1 MSALGVKVNK
11 IHSGDRYDMK
21 INCDMG
27 EGYSI
32 YTVCDDGEMMKQISV
47 ANVACGFHASDPVVM
62 HQTVKLAKENNVL
75 VGAHPSFPDRQGFGR
90 REMKIGREELRDL
103 IIYQVSAL
111 KGFLD
116 MYDMPMNHI
125 KPHGSLYGLAARDDN
140 TAHAI
145 ADVAEIFDVPL
156 FGMAN
161 TGHERVYKE
170 RGIPFVAELYAD
182 LNYRGNGE
190 LIIARQ
196 PPKVTPEQ
204 VVKRCLKAVEHGVV
218 DTVDGKDVKIDFDII
233 CVHSDTPG
241 AIEAVIALKAALAA

>member
-1 MSALGVKVNK
+1 ME
-11 IHSGDRYDMK
+11 

-27 EGYSI
+27 EGFSI
-32 YTVCDDGEMMKQISV
+32 YKVCDDAKMMEQIAV

-62 HQTVKLAKENNVL
+62 HETVKLAKANNVA
-75 VGAHPSFPDRQGFGR
+75 VGAHPSFPDQQGFGR

-116 MYDMPMNHI
+116 MYDMPLNHI
-125 KPHGSLYGLAARDDN
+125 KPHGALYGVASREDE

-145 ADVAEIFDVPL
+145 ADVAEIFGTSL
-156 FGMAN
+156 YGMAN
-161 TGHERVYKE
+161 TGHERIYKE

-190 LIIARQ
+190 LIISRV

-204 VVKRCLKAVEHGVV
+204 VVSRCLKAVEHGVV
-218 DTVDGKDVKIDFDII
+218 DTIDGKDVKIDFDII

-241 AIEAVIALKAALAA
+241 AIEAAIALKAALAT

>member
-1 MSALGVKVNK
+1 
-11 IHSGDRYDMK
+11 MK

-27 EGYSI
+27 EGFSI
-32 YTVCDDGEMMKQISV
+32 YKVCDDAEMMKQIAV

-62 HQTVKLAKENNVL
+62 HETVKLAKANNVL
-75 VGAHPSFPDRQGFGR
+75 VGAHPSFPDQQGFGR

-116 MYDMPMNHI
+116 MYDMPLNHI
-125 KPHGSLYGLAARDDN
+125 KPHGALYGVASREDE

-145 ADVAEIFDVPL
+145 ADVAEIFGTSL
-156 FGMAN
+156 YGMAN
-161 TGHERVYKE
+161 TGHERIYKE

-190 LIIARQ
+190 LIISRV

-204 VVKRCLKAVEHGVV
+204 VVSRCLKAVEHGVV
-218 DTVDGKDVKIDFDII
+218 DTIDDKDVKIDFDII

-241 AIEAVIALKAALAA
+241 AIEAAIALKAALAD

>member
-1 MSALGVKVNK
+1 M
-11 IHSGDRYDMK
+11 RTE

-27 EGYSI
+27 EGFAI
-32 YTVCDDGEMMKQISV
+32 YKVCDDAEMMKHIDI

-62 HQTVKLAKENNVL
+62 HHTVKLAKENNVRI
-75 VGAHPSFPDRQGFGR
+75 GAHPSYPDKQGFGR

-103 IIYQVSAL
+103 LIYQIGAL
-111 KGFLD
+111 KGFMD

-125 KPHGSLYGLAARDDN
+125 KPHGSLYGVAARDEN
-140 TAHAI
+140 VAHAI
-145 ADVAEIFDVPL
+145 ADAAEVFGAPL
-156 FGMAN
+156 YGMAN
-161 TGHERVYKE
+161 TEHERVYKL

-182 LNYRGNGE
+182 LNYRDNGE

-204 VVKRCLKAVEHGVV
+204 VITRCLRAIDKGVV
-218 DTVDGKDVKIDFDII
+218 DSESGKLVEIDFDVI

-241 AIEAVIALKAALAA
+241 AVEAAAALMKALS